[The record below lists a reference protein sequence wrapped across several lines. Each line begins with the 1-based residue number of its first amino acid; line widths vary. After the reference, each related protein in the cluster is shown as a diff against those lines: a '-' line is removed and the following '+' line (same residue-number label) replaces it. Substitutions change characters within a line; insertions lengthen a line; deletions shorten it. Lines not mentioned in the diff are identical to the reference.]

1 MAGAWDVLEG
11 KAVTG
16 DRVAIVGGGA
26 VGVETALFLA
36 EEGTM
41 PAETIKFL
49 LVNKAEPAETLFEL
63 ATRGS
68 KKICLIE
75 MTDRIGKD
83 IGKST
88 KWGMMQDLG
97 RFGVESMTAGKVVG
111 ITETGLEIEQNGEV
125 VDMAADTVVVAA
137 GSVSFNPLETT
148 AKEMGIDCR
157 VIGDAA
163 RVGMAFDAVHAG
175 YEAGSAV

>member
-1 MAGAWDVLEG
+1 VVGAWEVLEE
-11 KAVTG
+11 KVTTG
-16 DRVAIVGGGA
+16 ENVAIVGGGA

-36 EEGTM
+36 EKGTM
-41 PAETIKFL
+41 PAETLKFL
-49 LVNKAEPAETLFEL
+49 LVNNAEPVETLLEM

-97 RFGVESMTAGKVVG
+97 RFGVESITAGKVVK
-111 ITETGLEIEQNGEV
+111 ITQTGLEIDQNGDR
-125 VDMAADTVVVAA
+125 VDMAADTVVIAA
-137 GSVSFNPLETT
+137 GSASFNPLESVV
-148 AKEMGIDCR
+148 KEMGIDYR
-157 VIGDAA
+157 VIGDA
-163 RVGMAFDAVHAG
+163 VQIGMAFDAVHAG
-175 YEAGSAV
+175 YEVGNAI